1 MCAFYY
7 VHWPHNLCSYQNQC
21 FLCSPA
27 DSGNCS
33 VVMSLIKTLFFWISA
48 LGVGISLNGFVSD
61 QHHYAA
67 CDKKIKPTKK
77 NANKKYNR

>member
-7 VHWPHNLCSYQNQC
+7 VHWPHNVCSYQNQC

-33 VVMSLIKTLFFWISA
+33 VVMSLIKTLFF
-48 LGVGISLNGFVSD
+48 LGLVPSVLEF
-61 QHHYAA
+61 H
-67 CDKKIKPTKK
+67 
-77 NANKKYNR
+77 